1 MEAMKL
7 WVEPTLPIHYV
18 RPETEPQHDL
28 PDYHS
33 STELALEGIRHSLPP
48 DQLTQL
54 ITLLRS
60 FQAVIDPELSC
71 THLVSHKIVTGE
83 ALPIAQ
89 PYYRC
94 PEAWKKKFVDELS
107 YLKEKGFVEESLS
120 PWAAPMF
127 PIPKKDGSIRLVV
140 DYRRLNQVTEADP
153 YSMPRIE
160 VLLELMGHACLF
172 TTLDLRKGYYQVP
185 VDPAHRTKTAFVTQF
200 GKFQFTVM
208 PFGLKNAPAT
218 FQRLMDTILH
228 NATEFAVWY
237 IDDICIFS
245 CTWDDHLSHLDVIL
259 TKLREANL
267 TLQLVKCVF
276 AAPSC
281 DFLGHHVA
289 EGIISPQKAKT
300 EAVDNFRKP
309 KTKKDVRSFLGL
321 TRYYRRYIPNFST
334 ISAPLS
340 DLTKNNHP
348 DIIEWTNDCQKAFD
362 TLKRLLTS
370 QPTLAPPDNN
380 KPFIV
385 HTDASDRGIGAV
397 LSQGEG
403 QLEHPIAFYSGKL
416 LPREQMYSATEKE
429 GLAVADAC
437 RHYLPY
443 LVGRHFTICMDNR
456 ALHFLTNKDP
466 TSGRLA
472 RWMDTLRALSFTI
485 RYRPG
490 SGNGNADGLSHQAW
504 ETDDSTFQKEGEVSG
519 TT

>member
-1 MEAMKL
+1 M
-7 WVEPTLPIHYV
+7 
-18 RPETEPQHDL
+18 
-28 PDYHS
+28 
-33 STELALEGIRHSLPP
+33 
-48 DQLTQL
+48 
-54 ITLLRS
+54 
-60 FQAVIDPELSC
+60 
-71 THLVSHKIVTGE
+71 
-83 ALPIAQ
+83 
-89 PYYRC
+89 
-94 PEAWKKKFVDELS
+94 
-107 YLKEKGFVEESLS
+107 
-120 PWAAPMF
+120 
-127 PIPKKDGSIRLVV
+127 
-140 DYRRLNQVTEADP
+140 
-153 YSMPRIE
+153 
-160 VLLELMGHACLF
+160 
-172 TTLDLRKGYYQVP
+172 
-185 VDPAHRTKTAFVTQF
+185 
-200 GKFQFTVM
+200 
-208 PFGLKNAPAT
+208 
-218 FQRLMDTILH
+218 
-228 NATEFAVWY
+228 
-237 IDDICIFS
+237 
-245 CTWDDHLSHLDVIL
+245 
-259 TKLREANL
+259 LREANL

-321 TRYYRRYIPNFST
+321 TGYYRRYIPNFST
-334 ISAPLS
+334 ISVPLS

-348 DIIEWTNDCQKAFD
+348 DIIEWTNDCQKVFD

-370 QPTLAPPDNN
+370 QPTLAPPDYN

-403 QLEHPIAFYSGKL
+403 QLEHPIAFYSRKL
-416 LPREQMYSATEKE
+416 LPREQKYSAMEKE
-429 GLAVADAC
+429 GLAVVDAC

-443 LVGRHFTICMDNR
+443 LVGRHFTICTDNR

-490 SGNGNADGLSHQAW
+490 SGNGNADGLSRQAW

-519 TT
+519 MTGHDHLHIPTGSGTLSANLNTL